1 MNNVNNGC
9 DYCSTDADGW
19 VKPIEKNGHAYIYR
33 GMFGRWELNIKL
45 RGDRRECAINYC
57 PMCGRRLPE

>member
-1 MNNVNNGC
+1 MKDC
-9 DYCSTDADGW
+9 EYCQPDADGY

-45 RGDRRECAINYC
+45 WGDLRECDINYC
-57 PMCGRRLPE
+57 PMCGRRLNK

>member
-1 MNNVNNGC
+1 MNTDC
-9 DYCSTDADGW
+9 EYCQPEADGG
-19 VKPIEKNGHAYIYR
+19 VTPIEKNGHAYIYR

-57 PMCGRRLPE
+57 PMCGRRLNE

>member
-1 MNNVNNGC
+1 MNTDC
-9 DYCSTDADGW
+9 EYCQPDADGW

-57 PMCGRRLPE
+57 PMCGRRLNK